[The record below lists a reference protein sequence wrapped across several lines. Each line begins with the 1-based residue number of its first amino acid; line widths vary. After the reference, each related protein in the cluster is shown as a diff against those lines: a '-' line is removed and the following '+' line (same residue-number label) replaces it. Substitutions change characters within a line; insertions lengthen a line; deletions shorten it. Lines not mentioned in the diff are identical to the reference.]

1 MGYYNS
7 AKGLSKEVNTMDDWQ
22 KAKNECV
29 RKIHS
34 ILAAD
39 TTLTKET
46 AEIVKLL
53 AESVNL
59 IVEAENKI
67 DYPIG

>member
-1 MGYYNS
+1 
-7 AKGLSKEVNTMDDWQ
+7 MDDWQ